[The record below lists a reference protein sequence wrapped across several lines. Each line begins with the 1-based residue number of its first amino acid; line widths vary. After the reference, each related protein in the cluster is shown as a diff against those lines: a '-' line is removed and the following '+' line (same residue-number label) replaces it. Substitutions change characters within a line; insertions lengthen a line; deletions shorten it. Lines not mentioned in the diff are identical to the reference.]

1 MALRAR
7 QFRGRPCT
15 ITHLTRPRGRLVQ
28 EWPDVRNAFDGW
40 SKAARVELANKVSRH
55 VDSVVPRWGM
65 PSTYYAELV
74 ARNDRARRQC
84 AAGDH
89 PKTLAI
95 DLGYTDRKH
104 RGCIPPLKDGEW
116 WYILVVVRCV
126 SQRLVYGA
134 AATHR
139 PLLGNPRRP
148 FEPPPSSRTSSHCF
162 TFCVRSLLAPSPFI
176 PQRSYHQFIPWLYHQ
191 FHRTTLAISTK

>member
-15 ITHLTRPRGRLVQ
+15 VSHFTRPRGRLVQ
-28 EWPDVRNAFDGW
+28 QWPDVRNAFDGW

-55 VDSVVPRWGM
+55 VDSVVSRWGT

-95 DLGYTDRKH
+95 NLGYADRQ
-104 RGCIPPLKDGEW
+104 RGGCIPPLKDGEW

-126 SQRLVYGA
+126 AQWLMYG

-139 PLLGNPRRP
+139 LPLCNPRCRP
-148 FEPPPSSRTSSHCF
+148 FDSTLSLGPPVLAVFGSQFAPPPDARQN
-162 TFCVRSLLAPSPFI
+162 SLR
-176 PQRSYHQFIPWLYHQ
+176 QRV
-191 FHRTTLAISTK
+191 

>member
-15 ITHLTRPRGRLVQ
+15 VSHLTRPRGRLVQ
-28 EWPDVRNAFDGW
+28 QWPDVRNAFDGW

-55 VDSVVPRWGM
+55 VDSVVSRWGM

-84 AAGDH
+84 VAGDH

-95 DLGYTDRKH
+95 NLGYADWQRG
-104 RGCIPPLKDGEW
+104 GCIPPLKDGEW

-126 SQRLVYGA
+126 AQRLMYG

-139 PLLGNPRRP
+139 PPLGNPRRP
-148 FEPPPSSRTSSHCF
+148 FDSTLSLGPPVLAV
-162 TFCVRSLLAPSPFI
+162 FCPQFAPPTGRAAKLTETCEEMSPI
-176 PQRSYHQFIPWLYHQ
+176 
-191 FHRTTLAISTK
+191 

>member
-1 MALRAR
+1 MPNVHLSCGTKEECTTTMALGSR
-7 QFRGRPCT
+7 QLRGRPCT
-15 ITHLTRPRGRLVQ
+15 VSHFTRPRGRLVQ
-28 EWPDVRNAFDGW
+28 QWPNVRNAFDGW

-95 DLGYTDRKH
+95 NLGYADWQRG
-104 RGCIPPLKDGEW
+104 GCIPPLKDGEW

-126 SQRLVYGA
+126 AQWLMYG

-139 PLLGNPRRP
+139 LPLCNPAARLTQ
-148 FEPPPSSRTSSHCF
+148 PSRSDLQFLSYF
-162 TFCVRSLLAPSPFI
+162 VRSLL
-176 PQRSYHQFIPWLYHQ
+176 L
-191 FHRTTLAISTK
+191 HRTRGKTH